1 MGCKTPLIGIKSLT
15 FELYE
20 YKIIKGDES
29 MFEKLKLKK
38 QYKKCLLEIEQLEAK
53 SARPQAAI
61 VEAIL
66 TNSTPS
72 DDDTDYFNMYTQEI
86 NKRRERLREI
96 KAKLDNV

>member
-53 SARPQAAI
+53 RARPQAAI

-66 TNSTPS
+66 TN
-72 DDDTDYFNMYTQEI
+72 YFNMYTQEI

>member
-1 MGCKTPLIGIKSLT
+1 MGCKTPLFGIKSLT

-20 YKIIKGDES
+20 YKIVKGDES

-53 SARPQAAI
+53 RERPQAAI

-72 DDDTDYFNMYTQEI
+72 DDDTDYFNMYTREI